1 MDAVIAEATS
11 PPLPFPWQRA
21 WPLAVCLFAA
31 IVWLIAPRIDAPSIA
46 AGPDLYTWFETIVPM
61 ATGWVAAGLV
71 VSAIVTIVS
80 LRMVRVK

>member
-1 MDAVIAEATS
+1 
-11 PPLPFPWQRA
+11 
-21 WPLAVCLFAA
+21 LAVCLFAA
-31 IVWLIAPRIDAPSIA
+31 IVWLIASRIDAPSIA
-46 AGPDLYTWFETIVPM
+46 AAPDLYTWFETIAPM